1 MAKKIYILDTSVCLT
16 DANSI
21 RSFGT
26 NDIVLPLKVLEEIDN
41 NKKRQD
47 GVGTNARMVIRN
59 LDALREKGSLSKGVR
74 IGKGKGLI
82 YVKMVKKEGL
92 PSDLDLSVPD
102 NEIISVALNQQSEHP
117 KRKVIVVTR
126 DINMRVKCDSLGLTT
141 EDFQSDQVVKN
152 TGNIFTGFTTHLV
165 DEPVLDMFYA
175 GDDVF
180 IEQEDLKL
188 NPNEFLMLVSNQN
201 EKKTALGRFISYDR
215 PIKLINS
222 SSKKSLWGLK
232 PRNKEQ
238 IFAMDLLEDK
248 NINVVTLV
256 GKAGCGK
263 TLLAIAS
270 GLSQV
275 VEKEIY
281 SRLVVSRPI
290 QPMGRDIGFL
300 PGTMEEKMA
309 PWVAPIKDNLEF
321 LMANDKTTLETYMNR
336 GKIEVEALTYIRGRS
351 IANAFII
358 IDEAQNLT
366 AHELKTILTRVGEN
380 TKIILTGDIEQIDN
394 VYLDETSNG
403 LTHAVEKFKSFDIS
417 GHITL
422 RKGERSK
429 VATIAAKIL

>member
-16 DANSI
+16 DANCI
-21 RSFGT
+21 RSYGT
-26 NDIVLPLKVLEEIDN
+26 NDIVLPLKVLEEIDS

-47 GVGTNARMVIRN
+47 GAGTNARIIIRD

-74 IGKGKGLI
+74 IDKGKGVI
-82 YVKMVKKEGL
+82 CVKMVKREGL
-92 PSDLDLSVPD
+92 PEDFDLSVPD
-102 NEIISVALNQQSEHP
+102 NEIISVALNQKNENP

-126 DINMRVKCDSLGLTT
+126 DINMRVKCDSLGLPT
-141 EDFQSDQVVKN
+141 EDYNSDQVIKD
-152 TGNIFTGFTTHLV
+152 TDNIYTGFTTHLV
-165 DEPVLDMFYA
+165 DEPVLDRFYT
-175 GDDVF
+175 GEEVY
-180 IEQEDLKL
+180 IEEEELKL
-188 NPNEFLMLVSNQN
+188 NPNQFLMLISNQN
-201 EKKTALGRFISYDR
+201 EKKTALGKFESYEK
-215 PIKLINS
+215 PLKLLNAS
-222 SSKKSLWGLK
+222 NKKRLWGLK
-232 PRNKEQ
+232 SRNKEQ

-248 NINVVTLV
+248 KINVVTLV

-263 TLLAIAS
+263 TLMAIAA

-275 VEKEIY
+275 VEKETY

-300 PGTMEEKMA
+300 PGTMEEKMS
-309 PWVAPIKDNLEF
+309 PWVAPIRDNLEY
-321 LMANDKTTLETYMNR
+321 LMANDKATLETYMDR

-366 AHELKTILTRVGEN
+366 AHELKTILTRVGEG
-380 TKIILTGDIEQIDN
+380 TKIVLTGDIEQIDN

-403 LTHAVEKFKSFDIS
+403 LTHAVEKFKSFEIS
-417 GHITL
+417 GHVTL

-429 VATIAAKIL
+429 VATIASKIL

>member
-16 DANSI
+16 DASSI
-21 RSFGT
+21 RSFGN

-47 GVGTNARMVIRN
+47 GAGTNARMVIRE
-59 LDALREKGSLSKGVR
+59 LDTLREKGSLSKGVR
-74 IGKGKGLI
+74 IAKGKGLI
-82 YVKMVKKEGL
+82 CVKMVKRDGL
-92 PSDLDLSVPD
+92 PEDLDLSVPD
-102 NEIISVALNQQSEHP
+102 NEIISVALNQQNEHP

-126 DINMRVKCDSLGLTT
+126 DINMRVKCDSLGLIT

-152 TGNIFTGFTTHLV
+152 TDNIFTGFATHLV

-175 GDDVF
+175 GEEVF
-180 IEQEDLKL
+180 IEEEELKL
-188 NPNEFLMLVSNQN
+188 NPNEFVMLVSNQN
-201 EKKTALGRFISYDR
+201 EKKTALGKFISYDR
-215 PIKLINS
+215 PLKLINS
-222 SSKKSLWGLK
+222 GNKKNLWGLK

-238 IFAMDLLEDK
+238 IFAIDLLEDK
-248 NINVVTLV
+248 SINVVTLV

-263 TLLAIAS
+263 TLLAIAA

-300 PGTMEEKMA
+300 PGTIEEKMA
-309 PWVAPIKDNLEF
+309 PWVAPIRDNLEF
-321 LMANDKTTLETYMNR
+321 LMANDKTTLDTYMDR

>member
-1 MAKKIYILDTSVCLT
+1 MAKKIYILDTSVGLT
-16 DANSI
+16 DAHSI

-126 DINMRVKCDSLGLTT
+126 DINMRVKCDSLGLIT

-152 TGNIFTGFTTHLV
+152 TGNIFTGFATHLV

-270 GLSQV
+270 GLNQV

>member
-16 DANSI
+16 DVNCI
-21 RSFGT
+21 RSYGN

-47 GVGTNARMVIRN
+47 GVGTNARALIRN

-74 IGKGKGLI
+74 IDKGKGLI
-82 YVKMVKKEGL
+82 CVKMVKREGL
-92 PSDLDLSVPD
+92 PEDFDLSVPD
-102 NEIISVALNQQSEHP
+102 NEIISVALNQKNENP
-117 KRKVIVVTR
+117 KRKVVVVTR

-141 EDFQSDQVVKN
+141 EDFDSDQVIKD
-152 TGNIFTGFTTHLV
+152 TDTIYTGFVTHLV
-165 DEPVLDMFYA
+165 DEPVLDRFYS
-175 GDDVF
+175 GEEVY
-180 IEQEDLKL
+180 IEEEELKL
-188 NPNEFLMLVSNQN
+188 NPNQFLMLISNQN
-201 EKKTALGRFISYDR
+201 EKKTALGKFESYEK
-215 PIKLINS
+215 PIKLINPGN
-222 SSKKSLWGLK
+222 KKRLWGLK

-238 IFAMDLLEDK
+238 IFAMDLLEDPK
-248 NINVVTLV
+248 INVVTLV

-263 TLLAIAS
+263 TLMAIAA

-275 VEKEIY
+275 VEKETY

-300 PGTMEEKMA
+300 PGTMEEKMS
-309 PWVAPIKDNLEF
+309 PWVAPIRDNLEY
-321 LMANDKTTLETYMNR
+321 LMANDKATLESYMDR

-366 AHELKTILTRVGEN
+366 AHELKTILTRVGEG
-380 TKIILTGDIEQIDN
+380 TKIILTGDVEQIDN

-403 LTHAVEKFKSFDIS
+403 LTHAVEKFKSFDVS
-417 GHITL
+417 GHVTL
-422 RKGERSK
+422 LKGERSK
-429 VATIAAKIL
+429 VATIASKIL

>member
-1 MAKKIYILDTSVCLT
+1 
-16 DANSI
+16 
-21 RSFGT
+21 
-26 NDIVLPLKVLEEIDN
+26 
-41 NKKRQD
+41 
-47 GVGTNARMVIRN
+47 
-59 LDALREKGSLSKGVR
+59 
-74 IGKGKGLI
+74 
-82 YVKMVKKEGL
+82 MVKKEGL

-126 DINMRVKCDSLGLTT
+126 DINMRVKCDSLGLIT

-152 TGNIFTGFTTHLV
+152 TSNIFTGFNTHLV

-175 GDDVF
+175 GEDVF
-180 IEQEDLKL
+180 IEEEELKL
-188 NPNEFLMLVSNQN
+188 NPNEYVMLVSNQN
-201 EKKTALGRFISYDR
+201 EKKTALGRFLSHDR

>member
-16 DANSI
+16 DANCI
-21 RSFGT
+21 RSYGN

-47 GVGTNARMVIRN
+47 GCGTNARTIIRN

-74 IGKGKGLI
+74 IDKGKGLI
-82 YVKMVKKEGL
+82 CVKMVKKEGL
-92 PSDLDLSVPD
+92 PEDLDLRVPD
-102 NEIISVALNQQSEHP
+102 NEIISVALNQKNENP

-141 EDFQSDQVVKN
+141 EDFQSDQVVKD
-152 TGNIFTGFTTHLV
+152 TDNIYTGFVTHLV
-165 DEPVLDMFYA
+165 DEPILDQFYA
-175 GDDVF
+175 GEDIF
-180 IEQEDLKL
+180 IDKEELNL
-188 NPNEFLMLVSNQN
+188 NPNQFLMLVSNQN
-201 EKKTALGRFISYDR
+201 EKKTALGRFTCYSE
-215 PIKLINS
+215 PIKLLNS
-222 SSKKSLWGLK
+222 NSKRNIWGLK

-238 IFAMDLLEDK
+238 IFAMDLLEDQK
-248 NINVVTLV
+248 INVITLV

-263 TLLAIAS
+263 TLLAIAA

-275 VEKEIY
+275 VEKGTY

-290 QPMGRDIGFL
+290 QPMGRDIGYL
-300 PGTMEEKMA
+300 PGSMEEKMS

-321 LMANDKTTLETYMNR
+321 LMANDKSALETYMKQGR
-336 GKIEVEALTYIRGRS
+336 IEVEALTYIRGRS

-380 TKIILTGDIEQIDN
+380 TKIVLTGDIEQIDN

-403 LTHAVEKFKSFDIS
+403 LTHAVEKFKSFEVS
-417 GHITL
+417 GHVTL
-422 RKGERSK
+422 LRGERSK
-429 VATIAAKIL
+429 VATIASKIL

>member
-16 DANSI
+16 DANCI
-21 RSFGT
+21 RSYGN

-47 GVGTNARMVIRN
+47 GCGTNARSIIRN

-74 IGKGKGLI
+74 IDKGKGLI
-82 YVKMVKKEGL
+82 CVKMVKKEGL
-92 PSDLDLSVPD
+92 PEDLDLRVPD
-102 NEIISVALNQQSEHP
+102 NEIISVALNQKNQNP

-141 EDFQSDQVVKN
+141 EDFQSDQVVKD
-152 TGNIFTGFTTHLV
+152 TDNIYTGFVTHLV
-165 DEPVLDMFYA
+165 DEPVLDQFYA
-175 GDDVF
+175 GEDVY
-180 IEQEDLKL
+180 IDKEELKL
-188 NPNEFLMLVSNQN
+188 NPNQFLMLVSNQN
-201 EKKTALGRFISYDR
+201 EKKTALGRFTSYSE
-215 PIKLINS
+215 PIKLLNS
-222 SSKKSLWGLK
+222 NSKRNIWGLK

-238 IFAMDLLEDK
+238 IFAMDLLEDEK
-248 NINVVTLV
+248 INVITLV

-263 TLLAIAS
+263 TLLAIAA

-275 VEKEIY
+275 VEKETY

-290 QPMGRDIGFL
+290 QPMGRDIGYL
-300 PGTMEEKMA
+300 PGSMEEKMS
-309 PWVAPIKDNLEF
+309 PWVAPIRDNLEY
-321 LMANDKTTLETYMNR
+321 LMANDKAALETYMKQGR
-336 GKIEVEALTYIRGRS
+336 IEVEALTYIRGRS

-380 TKIILTGDIEQIDN
+380 TKIVLTGDIEQIDN

-403 LTHAVEKFKSFDIS
+403 LTHAVEKFKSFEVS
-417 GHITL
+417 GHVTL
-422 RKGERSK
+422 LRGERSK
-429 VATIAAKIL
+429 VATIASKIL